1 MNYTEAKEK
10 FNLVETP
17 LTDEEVTELASNT
30 DDNFITV
37 HVVMSF
43 GDIVELGE
51 ADDYNDPI
59 LERCFES
66 GLAQD
71 ISYNIVGLIERNDHD
86 GGNEVVVSVT
96 CDVTDM
102 VEQEEDEDE

>member
-1 MNYTEAKEK
+1 MNHKEAKEK

-17 LTDEEVTELASNT
+17 LTDKEVTELASKT

-43 GDIVELGE
+43 GDIMELGE
-51 ADDYNDPI
+51 ADDFNDPV

-71 ISYNIVGLIERNDHD
+71 ISYDIVGLIERNDHD
-86 GGNEVVVSVT
+86 GGNDVVVSVT
-96 CDVTDM
+96 CDVTDI
-102 VEQEEDEDE
+102 VEQEDEEE